1 MTDYPTQAQGAD
13 KMSIIS
19 IYDTDAKDLENLLM
33 SEVKVGDADE
43 LHNGLIVAVKLI
55 RALQEQIRDLN
66 ESVNALRQI
75 IVSKDESK

>member
-1 MTDYPTQAQGAD
+1 
-13 KMSIIS
+13 MSIIS